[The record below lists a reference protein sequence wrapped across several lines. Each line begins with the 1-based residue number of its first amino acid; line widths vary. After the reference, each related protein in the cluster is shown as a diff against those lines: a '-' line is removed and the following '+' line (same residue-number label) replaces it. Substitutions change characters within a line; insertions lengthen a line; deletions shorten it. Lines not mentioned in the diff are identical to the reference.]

1 MLMKYDGGNAMTPST
16 TDNAQA
22 ELVREIDAIEQQI
35 AALKLK
41 AAEAKRK
48 LPTLPV
54 KDYTLAYAGSGVKV
68 KLSELFQDKSDLI
81 VIHNMGRKCAYC
93 TLWADGFAGVYKHLS
108 SRCAFVL
115 ATPDEPVVAAAFAAA
130 RHWTFPIVSL
140 SGSSFGRDLGFQ
152 RENGGVIPGASAYHK
167 GIDGHIQRT
176 NQAAEFGPGDNF
188 CAVWHLLDL
197 LKDGAAG
204 WEPKYHY

>member
-1 MLMKYDGGNAMTPST
+1 MAST
-16 TDNAQA
+16 ATDSAQSSLTR
-22 ELVREIDAIEQQI
+22 ELQDIEQQI

-41 AAEAKRK
+41 AADARRRLE
-48 LPTLPV
+48 PTPV
-54 KDYTLAYAGSGVKV
+54 SDYTLAYAGSGVRV
-68 KLSELFQDKSDLI
+68 KLSELFGDRQDLI

-130 RHWTFPIVSL
+130 RHWTFPIVSI
-140 SGSSFGRDLGFQ
+140 SASPFGREMGFQ
-152 RENGGVIPGASAYHK
+152 RENGGVLPGASAFSK
-167 GIDGHIQRT
+167 GPDAKIVRT
-176 NQAAEFGPGDNF
+176 STAAEFGPGDNF
-188 CAVWHLLDL
+188 CPVWHLLDL
-197 LKDGAAG
+197 LKDGANG